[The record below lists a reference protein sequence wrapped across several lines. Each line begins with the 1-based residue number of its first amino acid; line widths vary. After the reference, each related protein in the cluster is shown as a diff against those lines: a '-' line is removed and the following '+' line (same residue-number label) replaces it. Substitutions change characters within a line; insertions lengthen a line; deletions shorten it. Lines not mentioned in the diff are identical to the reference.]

1 MLDTLFEDFECVQKG
16 EVKMKYEQISISL
29 LVNLI
34 GNKYEGDGSLT
45 MQSQWLDSFSVQL
58 TSDFIDPRI

>member
-1 MLDTLFEDFECVQKG
+1 
-16 EVKMKYEQISISL
+16 MKYEQISISL